1 MYKLQRPFGK
11 RFTKKPTTPFS
22 FPRDK
27 RGDYKRGGK
36 EGAAVGCA
44 VGAKRFP
51 TPPTP
56 SL

>member
-36 EGAAVGCA
+36 EGAAVGRA